1 MTARAGVRQ
10 AWRPSPTDTRETTT
24 VQGQQGVTHLRTQ
37 PQASDHAA
45 LARLQRRNRELTDA
59 NEALLRLNADL
70 LRSNDDLARFAVV
83 ASHDLAEPMRATAWF
98 IQLLERHYAETLD
111 ERAQQW
117 ITYALHGLE
126 EMTTLVDGLLLYSR
140 AGSAIDAQTEV
151 DTGVLVEEVVRTL
164 QRAADDAGAT
174 ITVGPLPV
182 VMGEPVQLRRL
193 FQNLLS
199 NAIKFRRPNEPTLIG
214 VECDP
219 GDPLHCFSVTDNG
232 VGIAPDDHEQIFH
245 MFHRA
250 HGEAFDGHGLGLAI
264 CERIVSRHG
273 GHIWVED
280 NPDGGSRFLF
290 TLPGDVE

>member
-1 MTARAGVRQ
+1 
-10 AWRPSPTDTRETTT
+10 
-24 VQGQQGVTHLRTQ
+24 VQGPQGVTHLRTQ
-37 PQASDHAA
+37 PPASDHAGT

-98 IQLLERHYAETLD
+98 IQLLERHYADSLD

-117 ITYALHGLE
+117 MTYALHGLE
-126 EMTTLVDGLLLYSR
+126 EMTTLVDGLLLFSR
-140 AGSAIDAQTEV
+140 AGSSIDAETAV
-151 DTGVLVEEVVRTL
+151 DTGALVEEVVRTL

-199 NAIKFRRPNEPTLIG
+199 NAIKFREPHRRASIH
-214 VECDP
+214 VECEP

-232 VGIAPDDHEQIFH
+232 VGIAPDQHEQIFH

-280 NPDGGSRFLF
+280 NPEGGTRFLF